1 MAWKYLQFERL
12 QVTNRKRS
20 NLPCDVV
27 EGTTI
32 KKTKKI
38 DYKRLILKTLKI
50 TGPVT
55 ARELGAIL
63 KIKTKSASSH
73 CQGMTLDGVLQKI
86 PHARER
92 EDANGHMECWLYDI
106 SA

>member
-1 MAWKYLQFERL
+1 MKNPKMGSIHL
-12 QVTNRKRS
+12 
-20 NLPCDVV
+20 
-27 EGTTI
+27 I
-32 KKTKKI
+32 
-38 DYKRLILKTLKI
+38 ILKTLKI